1 MNNMVAGIL
10 LAGGKSRRMGGGD
23 KCMNLLD
30 GKPILGHI
38 IECVGPQVSQLV
50 INTNGDP
57 KRFSSFGLQVILDSV
72 EGYFGPLAGVLS
84 GMEWAKNHFSECKWI
99 VTFATDTPFL
109 PTDLVERLIE
119 SATYYSADV
128 TFAASA
134 NRRHPV
140 FGLWPVS
147 LSEDLRYALIHEG
160 IRKIDHWADKYD
172 CIEVIFD
179 EELVDPF
186 FNINKPE
193 DLVQAEL
200 LLNNN

>member
-1 MNNMVAGIL
+1 MN
-10 LAGGKSRRMGGGD
+10 
-23 KCMNLLD
+23 
-30 GKPILGHI
+30 
-38 IECVGPQVSQLV
+38 
-50 INTNGDP
+50 
-57 KRFSSFGLQVILDSV
+57 
-72 EGYFGPLAGVLS
+72 
-84 GMEWAKNHFSECKWI
+84 KN
-99 VTFATDTPFL
+99 FL
-109 PTDLVERLIE
+109 EIK
-119 SATYYSADV
+119 DV

-172 CIEVIFD
+172 CIEVNFD